1 MTAVVQKLAQAIE
14 ALPPQEQAELY
25 AWLQDKRAQAWDAQI
40 EDDSAAD
47 KLDHLIAEV
56 QADYT
61 AGRCRSL
68 NDVVNDHS

>member
-1 MTAVVQKLAQAIE
+1 MTAHVQKLTKAID

-25 AWLQDKRAQAWDAQI
+25 AWLETKRAQAWDIRI
-40 EDDSAAD
+40 EADSAAG
-47 KLDHLIAEV
+47 KLDHLIAE
-56 QADYT
+56 AKEDYS